1 MFCSFSNLILKERGG
16 YAIIDVPPP
25 LRGWWGAAYLSCCPG
40 RQVCAL
46 SLCNEKPA
54 VSGDAAVLG
63 SNIGQLLLQR
73 LAVNPGAADLLPRHL
88 AGAAPQLVRVQ
99 LGHPGLDLIL
109 NTGDLGLGLFNQA
122 LQAPDLVN
130 PHVQFVS
137 AQVVISFQFAG
148 LCFPLSD
155 YYFTLILEQSQ
166 EKIALKSVLNHTNN
180 YSDICANSTLILV
193 YSL

>member
-1 MFCSFSNLILKERGG
+1 M
-16 YAIIDVPPP
+16 
-25 LRGWWGAAYLSCCPG
+25 GAAYLSCCPG

-63 SNIGQLLLQR
+63 GNIGQLLLQR
-73 LAVNPGAADLLPRHL
+73 FAVNPGGAGLLPSDL
-88 AGAAPQLVRVQ
+88 ALVAPHGIGVQ
-99 LGHPGLDLIL
+99 LGHPGLDLVL
-109 NTGDLGLGLFNQA
+109 NAGDFGLSLFNQA

-137 AQVVISFQFAG
+137 AHVVISFQFAG
-148 LCFPLSD
+148 LCFPRSD

-166 EKIALKSVLNHTNN
+166 EKIALKSVLNHINK
-180 YSDICANSTLILV
+180 YSDICANSTLTLV